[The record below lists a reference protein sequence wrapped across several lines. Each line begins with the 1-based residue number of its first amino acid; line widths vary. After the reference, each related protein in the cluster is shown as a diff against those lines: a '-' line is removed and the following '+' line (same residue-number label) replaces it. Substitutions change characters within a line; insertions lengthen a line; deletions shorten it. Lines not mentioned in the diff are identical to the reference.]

1 MSMFDFEIITLILCT
16 ICHFLLFRSVKNLY
30 DEFLRQ
36 LWSWQSY
43 IYRWVRE
50 ELDRAASNST
60 R

>member
-1 MSMFDFEIITLILCT
+1 MGVFEFGIILLILFT
-16 ICHFLLFRSVKNLY
+16 ICNILVLRGMKKLY
-30 DEFLRQ
+30 SEFLRQ